1 MRDYTKHIF
10 YGSNM
15 INVFGM
21 LIVLALTGCSHG
33 MVKHQYIKNYTLGE
47 IQTAYIGQPIIKIR
61 DIYREVNDREV
72 NNNNKNTCFYVTPS
86 NDFSISGI
94 YTKKLFNKK
103 LDIKGSNHKYYPL
116 NDTMILNGV
125 VYSVF
130 DIDDNTGTI
139 YGLML
144 DSNNKIIV
152 KFVYYENHDH
162 SSLYNLRNAVLSP
175 ENTTMIVSD
184 KKATCYGFV
193 DYDNDYHNFVVG
205 NNNYELIYGGI
216 NNVSISITYREFTR
230 DNLARP
236 SFFQNLIYETS
247 AKEIRF
253 KNFKVVVIDSTN
265 EKITYKII
273 EDKLE
278 DVVFRQ
284 NGKEIESL
292 EKAEMENIK

>member
-1 MRDYTKHIF
+1 MRDYTEHIF
-10 YGSNM
+10 YGNM

-33 MVKHQYIKNYTLGE
+33 MVKHEYLKNYKLGE

-61 DIYREVNDREV
+61 DIYREVNND
-72 NNNNKNTCFYVTPS
+72 NKYNCFYVTPS

-94 YTKKLFNKK
+94 YTKKLFDKK
-103 LDIKGSNHKYYPL
+103 LDIKGSSHKYYPL
-116 NDTMILNGV
+116 NDSMILNGV
-125 VYSVF
+125 VYSIF
-130 DIDDNTGTI
+130 DIDDNTGTT

-144 DSNNKIIV
+144 DSNNKIVV
-152 KFVYYENHDH
+152 KFIYYDNHDR
-162 SSLYNLRNAVLSP
+162 SSLYNLHNAVLSP

-184 KKATCYGFV
+184 KKAHCYGFV
-193 DYDNDYHNFVVG
+193 DNENFVVG

-236 SFFQNLIYETS
+236 AFFQNLIYETS

-278 DVVFRQ
+278 DVVFRE

-292 EKAEMENIK
+292 EKAEMKNMK